1 MNVRTEGW
9 SRLDAL
15 IAEYDE
21 KSVLDMVT
29 TRIAVGENPQG
40 IALSMGMPWMVMRKW
55 MEDKPE
61 RMQAWEL
68 AKRCFADGLAY
79 EGLKAVKEADPETV
93 QVAKLQFD
101 AYTKTAGKVSRE
113 EWGEKV
119 QVEINQTISVLD
131 ALEEARGR
139 LGRMDTLPV
148 PVTIQ
153 QENVEI

>member
-1 MNVRTEGW
+1 MNFRTEGW

-153 QENVEI
+153 QENVEL